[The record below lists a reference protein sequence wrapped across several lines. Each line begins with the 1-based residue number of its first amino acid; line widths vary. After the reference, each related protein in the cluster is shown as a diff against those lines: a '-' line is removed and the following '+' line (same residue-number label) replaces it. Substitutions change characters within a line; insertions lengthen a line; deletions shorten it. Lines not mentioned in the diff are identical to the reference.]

1 MLFFSIRGAVMSRV
15 ITFLGQ
21 AGTAHTTVAIATARW
36 FTQKGKR
43 VLLVTHTPNPG
54 VEALLGIPL
63 TAQPQLVEPQLEVV
77 QLQTT
82 ALLDQ
87 VWEEL
92 QSFISLYLPLP
103 TLSDQV
109 YSGELILLPGFDSAL
124 AFNALRQYYTSG
136 EYDIIVYDSRGDLET
151 LRLLGIPNVADWY
164 LQRFRTLFEA
174 MDLAKVAE
182 SVAGPLAS
190 ALVTANLDT
199 KKMEREMNN
208 LRNWIKQGVAVIND
222 AQNLSVYLI
231 TTDDPAAIAETTWLW
246 GSAQQVN
253 LKVNGVLVHHPHD
266 KEMADLQEAFAPL
279 PITSIPKLHNQ
290 DWKPLIQALPD
301 FLTLPTVPDPLTID
315 VAARQVR
322 VFLPGFSKKQV
333 KLTQFGNE
341 LTVEAGNQRRNIFL
355 PPELRDLPLQSGKFE
370 APYLII
376 SF

>member
-1 MLFFSIRGAVMSRV
+1 MSRV

-21 AGTAHTTVAIATARW
+21 AGTAHTTVALATARW

-43 VLLVTHTPNPG
+43 VLLVTHTPNSG
-54 VEALLGIPL
+54 AEALLGIPL

-136 EYDIIVYDSRGDLET
+136 EYDIIVYDSHGDLET

-164 LQRFRTLFEA
+164 LQRFRTVFEA

-253 LKVNGVLVHHPHD
+253 LKVNGVLVHHPND
-266 KEMADLQEAFAPL
+266 KEMTNLQDAFAPL
-279 PITSIPKLHNQ
+279 PITSIPIHNQ
-290 DWKPLIQALPD
+290 DWEPLIQALPD